1 MSVDPSW
8 FQGPTAQAIR
18 EEGRKEAAVRTT
30 QQHILKN
37 LEIRGISISAADRAK
52 VSACRDI
59 DLLGEWF
66 TRSITANTVD
76 DLFSCIKESN

>member
-18 EEGRKEAAVRTT
+18 EEGRKEAAV
-30 QQHILKN
+30 QHILES
-37 LEIRGISISAADRAK
+37 LEIRGISISAADRSK

-59 DLLGEWF
+59 DLLREWF
-66 TRSITANTVD
+66 RRSITAKTVD
-76 DLFSCIKESN
+76 DLFTGIKESN